1 MSDKTRKIFLPI
13 IIIITSLLIVIILVK
28 AYPETE
34 QIKPEAFKPLVRY
47 QLVSKTN
54 VQINV
59 SSQGTVVPRTQS
71 NVVSQVS
78 GQIVFTSPRFASG
91 GFFKK
96 GEVMLKIDKT
106 DFMLAKTRAELQVAQ
121 AELRLARE
129 QEEANLAKSEWE
141 KVGSGTASDLVM
153 RGPQLKEA
161 IASLNAA
168 KAGLEQSVVN
178 LKRTEINAPFVCRVR
193 TKNADVG
200 QVVSPGMSVAQI
212 YAIDFAEVRLPLPD
226 DDLEFIDLSY
236 NSATIIK
243 KVPVQLTAVFAGK
256 EHSWDAELVR
266 LEGEIDPRSRMV
278 HVVARVTDPYAI
290 KSKENKLPLSVG
302 MFVKAEIQGQNF
314 DNVFEVDRAALHG
327 KNQIWVID
335 DQNKLNI
342 RSINIMRQEKGRIII
357 DEGLEEGDKVCLT
370 ALDVVV
376 DGMDVKIEE

>member
-13 IIIITSLLIVIILVK
+13 IIIITSILIVIILVK

-243 KVPVQLTAVFAGK
+243 KVPVRLTAVFAGK